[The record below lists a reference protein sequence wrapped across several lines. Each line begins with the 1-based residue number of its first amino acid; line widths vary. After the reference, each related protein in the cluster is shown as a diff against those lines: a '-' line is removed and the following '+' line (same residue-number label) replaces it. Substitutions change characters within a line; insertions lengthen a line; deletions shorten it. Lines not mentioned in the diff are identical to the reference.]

1 MSNTNAN
8 LPRPDSPI
16 MLPDGRMSP
25 EWWSFFL
32 ALFNRTGGAGSP
44 IDINSLHK
52 QDEISQDVPPQN
64 AATMAALQGVQDL
77 WSEQRAPENLSQIL
91 ARLDALESSIPTQAD
106 LMQLMRRID
115 EREAEDI
122 DLQNLT
128 RFALLSGAN
137 FGGPVSAPKFQTAT
151 ATVASVASGAATTIY
166 TFPNTAPAAWL
177 VHANFNFTSNDTGN
191 YSAFAVVISD
201 GSAARIAL
209 SNNATLMSIGLSGL
223 NIQVTQSSGGAQPVV
238 VTVTKVG

>member
-8 LPRPDSPI
+8 LPAAKPDW
-16 MLPDGRMSP
+16 MSM
-25 EWWSFFL
+25 EWYAFFL
-32 ALFNRTGGAGSP
+32 ALFNRTGGPGSP
-44 IDINSLHK
+44 IDINSLQK
-52 QDEISQDVPPQN
+52 QAEISQDVPPPN

-91 ARLDALESSIPTQAD
+91 ARLDALESSIPTQVD
-106 LMQLMRRID
+106 LTQLTRRVE

-128 RFALLSGAN
+128 RFALLSGAG
-137 FGGPVSAPKFQTAT
+137 FGGTVSAPKFQTAT
-151 ATVASVASGAATTIY
+151 ATVASVASAAATTIY
-166 TFPNTAPAAWL
+166 TLPNAAPAAWL
-177 VHANFNFTSNDTGN
+177 VHANFNFTSNDTTN
-191 YSAFAVVISD
+191 YSAFAVVLSD

-209 SNNATLMSIGLSGL
+209 SNNAASMSIGLSGL
-223 NIQVTQSSGGAQPVV
+223 NIQVTQNSGSSQPVV